1 MKILRGVVVA
11 AGLVAMAAGPA
22 MAGLASENIKAK
34 GIVVVTHLDIIPP
47 FVDQARPVLN
57 RFVDDSRRD
66 PGVIVFKMISWD
78 PTTNHFQLIEV
89 FESENAYE
97 EHISLPHTIQFR
109 RDIQQFIG
117 APYDER
123 LYEYVNQSGPITP

>member
-1 MKILRGVVVA
+1 MSILRRAVLA
-11 AGLVAMAAGPA
+11 AVFAALVAGPA
-22 MAGLASENIKAK
+22 MAGLGDDDIKAK
-34 GIVVVTHLDIIPP
+34 GIVVVTHLDIIPT

-57 RFVDDSRRD
+57 NFVDESRHD
-66 PGVIVFKMISWD
+66 PGVVVFKMISWD

-89 FESENAYE
+89 FESENAYND
-97 EHISLPHTIQFR
+97 HISAVHTILFR

-123 LYEYVNQSGPITP
+123 LYEYTNQSGPITP